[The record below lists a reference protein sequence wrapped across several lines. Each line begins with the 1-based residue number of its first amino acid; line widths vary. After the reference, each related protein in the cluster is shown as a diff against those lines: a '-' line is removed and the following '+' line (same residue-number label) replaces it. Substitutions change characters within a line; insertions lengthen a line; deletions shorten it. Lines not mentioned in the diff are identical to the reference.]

1 MHPREIA
8 QHEPARRTTNRRIKA
23 ATGPRTRAL
32 ALLLGAMLGTFGLV
46 NAHAQGTAS
55 TAQPYPSRALHLV
68 NVYPPGGASDV
79 VARYIAQKLSDGL
92 GQPVIVDNRAGAGGA
107 IGNDYVAK
115 QTPDGYT
122 ILLVTGAYPV
132 QAAMVKTLP
141 FDPLRDIAM
150 VSMLTQYPFVINV
163 LPSAPYRTLP
173 EFIAFAR
180 SNPGKLNYSSAG
192 IGSVHHLS
200 GELFN
205 ALAGTDIGHIPFRG
219 GAAPMTELLAG
230 RVDVLFEAMTLSLPY
245 IQAGKLR
252 AVAVTSRERSPA
264 LPDTPVAE
272 QSLPGYVVTSFL
284 GIGTTAGTPA
294 PIIERLNR
302 EIRTILATP
311 EAARRFVELGGEP
324 QASSPAQMHDLVA
337 AETAKWRKV
346 IDTRRIE
353 RQ

>member
-1 MHPREIA
+1 MHCKHVA
-8 QHEPARRTTNRRIKA
+8 QHQHSRHTIVARVCSMIS
-23 ATGPRTRAL
+23 TRAGAL
-32 ALLLGAMLGTFGLV
+32 ALLIGAALGAFGMTA
-46 NAHAQGTAS
+46 AHAQGSANP
-55 TAQPYPSRALHLV
+55 ALPYPSRALHLV

-115 QTPDGYT
+115 QAPDGYT

-163 LPSAPYRTLP
+163 LPSASYRTLP

-252 AVAVTSRERSPA
+252 ALAVTSRERSPA

-272 QSLPGYVVTSFL
+272 QTLPGYVVTSFL

-294 PIIERLNR
+294 AVIERLNR

-337 AETAKWRKV
+337 AEITKWRKV
-346 IDTRRIE
+346 IETRRIE

>member
-1 MHPREIA
+1 MRDTLLAI
-8 QHEPARRTTNRRIKA
+8 TLLA
-23 ATGPRTRAL
+23 ATARCLSGVSRRASTLLLTLPLAL
-32 ALLLGAMLGTFGLV
+32 AGLAGTPSQ
-46 NAHAQGTAS
+46 AQTA
-55 TAQPYPSRALHLV
+55 AALPYPSRALHLV

-92 GQPVIVDNRAGAGGA
+92 GPPVIVDNRAGAGGA

-115 QTPDGYT
+115 HTPDGYT

-163 LPSAPYRTLP
+163 LPTAPYRTLA
-173 EFIAFAR
+173 EFIAHAR
-180 SNPGKLNYSSAG
+180 ANSGKLNYSSAG

-252 AVAVTSRERSPA
+252 ALAVTSRERARA

-272 QSLPGYVVTSFL
+272 QTLPGYVVTSFL
-284 GIGTTAGTPA
+284 GIGTTAGTPPA
-294 PIIERLNR
+294 VIERLNR
-302 EIRTILATP
+302 EVRSILATP

-324 QASSPAQMHDLVA
+324 QASSPTEMLDLVA
-337 AETAKWRKV
+337 AEITKWRKV